1 MLGLPQLQCEDMNVM
16 DGALD
21 ELLRKTDATAALI
34 IDRGGP
40 LVTER
45 GQTKDFDTTT
55 MAALAAGSFSAT
67 QAIAERVGESD
78 FSSVYQQGTHHSILV
93 SMIDESLLLILVFR
107 ADLGVG
113 IMKYHSKS
121 ATEKIAIQ
129 LTVARLRA
137 PDSTVDLVSMNAL
150 DAADIFRKMGVS

>member
-1 MLGLPQLQCEDMNVM
+1 MLGLPQLQSEDMTVM

-45 GQTKDFDTTT
+45 GQTKEFDTTT

-78 FSSVYQQGTHHSILV
+78 FTNVYQQGTHHSILV
-93 SMIDESLLLILVFR
+93 SMIDEALLMILVFR

-113 IMKYHSKS
+113 IMKYHAKA

-129 LTVARLRA
+129 LTVARLRE
-137 PDSTVDLVSMNAL
+137 PDTTVDLVSMNAL
-150 DAADIFRKMGVS
+150 DAADIFRKIGV

>member
-1 MLGLPQLQCEDMNVM
+1 MQVM
-16 DGALD
+16 DSALD
-21 ELLRKTDATAALI
+21 ELLRKTDATAALV

-45 GQTKDFDTTT
+45 GQTKEFDTTT

-78 FSSVYQQGTHHSILV
+78 FTSVYQQGAHHSILV
-93 SMIDESLLLILVFR
+93 SMIDDALLMILVFR

-113 IMKYHSKS
+113 IMKYQAKTAIERI
-121 ATEKIAIQ
+121 ATQ
-129 LTVARLRA
+129 LTKARGRS
-137 PDSTVDLVSMNAL
+137 PETVDLVSMNAL
-150 DAADIFRKMGVS
+150 DAADIFRKFGV

>member
-1 MLGLPQLQCEDMNVM
+1 MLGLPQLQIEDMQVM

-21 ELLRKTDATAALI
+21 ELLRKTEATAALI

-45 GQTKDFDTTT
+45 GSTQEFDTTT

-67 QAIAERVGESD
+67 QAFAERVGETD
-78 FSSVYQQGTHHSILV
+78 FTSVYQQGNRNSILV
-93 SMIDESLLLILVFR
+93 SMIDDALLMILVFR

-113 IMKYHSKS
+113 IMKHYAK
-121 ATEKIAIQ
+121 AAVDRIAGQIGK
-129 LTVARLRA
+129 ARERA
-137 PDSTVDLVSMNAL
+137 PTETVDLVSMNSL
-150 DAADIFRKMGVS
+150 DAAEIFRKLGV

>member
-1 MLGLPQLQCEDMNVM
+1 MLGLPQLQCEDMQVM
-16 DGALD
+16 DGSLD

-45 GQTKDFDTTT
+45 GQTKEFDTTT

-78 FSSVYQQGTHHSILV
+78 FSSVYQQGTRHSILV
-93 SMIDESLLLILVFR
+93 SMIDESLLMILIFR

-113 IMKYHSKS
+113 IMKYHAK
-121 ATEKIAIQ
+121 AAIENIAIQ
-129 LTVARLRA
+129 LAAARLRS
-137 PDSTVDLVSMNAL
+137 PDNTVDLVSMNSF
-150 DAADIFRKMGVS
+150 DAADIFRKIGV

>member
-1 MLGLPQLQCEDMNVM
+1 MLGLPQLQSEDMEVM
-16 DGALD
+16 DGSLD
-21 ELLRKTDATAALI
+21 DLLRKTEATAALI

-78 FSSVYQQGTHHSILV
+78 FSSVYQQGIRHSILV
-93 SMIDESLLLILVFR
+93 SMIDEALLLILVFR
-107 ADLGVG
+107 AELGVG
-113 IMKYHSKS
+113 IMKYHSKTS
-121 ATEKIAIQ
+121 IERIAKQ
-129 LTVARLRA
+129 LTRARERA
-137 PDSTVDLVSMNAL
+137 PETVDLVSMNSL
-150 DAADIFRKMGVS
+150 DAAEIFRKLGV

>member
-1 MLGLPQLQCEDMNVM
+1 MLGLPQLQTEDMLVM
-16 DGALD
+16 DSSLD
-21 ELLRKTDATAALI
+21 EILRKTDATAALI

-67 QAIAERVGESD
+67 QAIAERVGETD
-78 FSSVYQQGTHHSILV
+78 FSSVYQQGTRHSLLV
-93 SMIDESLLLILVFR
+93 SMIDDNLLLILVFR

-113 IMKYHSKS
+113 IMKHYSKT
-121 ATEKIAIQ
+121 A
-129 LTVARLRA
+129 
-137 PDSTVDLVSMNAL
+137 
-150 DAADIFRKMGVS
+150 

>member
-1 MLGLPQLQCEDMNVM
+1 MLGLPQLQSEDMQCM

-40 LVTER
+40 LLTER
-45 GQTKDFDTTT
+45 GQTKEFDTTT
-55 MAALAAGSFSAT
+55 MAALAAGSFCAT

-78 FSSVYQQGTHHSILV
+78 FSSVYQQGNRHSILV
-93 SMIDESLLLILVFR
+93 IMIDESLLLILVFR

-113 IMKYHSKS
+113 IMKYHAKAAIERI
-121 ATEKIAIQ
+121 ATQLAI
-129 LTVARLRA
+129 ARLRT
-137 PDSTVDLVSMNAL
+137 PDTVDLVSMNSF
-150 DAADIFRKMGVS
+150 DAAEIFRKVGL

>member
-1 MLGLPQLQCEDMNVM
+1 M
-16 DGALD
+16 DGGLD

-45 GQTKDFDTTT
+45 GQTKEFDTTT

-78 FSSVYQQGTHHSILV
+78 FTSVYQQGTHFSILV
-93 SMIDESLLLILVFR
+93 SMIDDALLLILVFR
-107 ADLGVG
+107 AELGVG
-113 IMKYHSKS
+113 IMKYHSK
-121 ATEKIAIQ
+121 AVIERIAQQLEK
-129 LTVARLRA
+129 ARERA
-137 PDSTVDLVSMNAL
+137 PSETVDLVSMNAL
-150 DAADIFRKMGVS
+150 DAAEIFRKLGV

>member
-1 MLGLPQLQCEDMNVM
+1 M
-16 DGALD
+16 DGSLD
-21 ELLRKTDATAALI
+21 ELIRKTDATAALI

-78 FSSVYQQGTHHSILV
+78 FSSVYQQGTRQSILV
-93 SMIDESLLLILVFR
+93 SMIDDALLMILVFR

-113 IMKYHSKS
+113 IMKYHAKG
-121 ATEKIAIQ
+121 AIERIAKQLEK
-129 LTVARLRA
+129 ARERA
-137 PDSTVDLVSMNAL
+137 PETVDLVSMNSF
-150 DAADIFRKMGVS
+150 DAADIFRKIA

>member
-1 MLGLPQLQCEDMNVM
+1 M
-16 DGALD
+16 DGSLD
-21 ELLRKTDATAALI
+21 ELIRKTDATAALI

-78 FSSVYQQGTHHSILV
+78 FSSVYQQGTRQSILV
-93 SMIDESLLLILVFR
+93 SMIDDALLMILVFR

-113 IMKYHSKS
+113 IMKYHAKG
-121 ATEKIAIQ
+121 AIERIAKQLEK
-129 LTVARLRA
+129 ARERA
-137 PDSTVDLVSMNAL
+137 PETVDLVSMNSF
-150 DAADIFRKMGVS
+150 DAAEIFRKIA

>member
-1 MLGLPQLQCEDMNVM
+1 M
-16 DGALD
+16 DGSLD

-45 GQTKDFDTTT
+45 GQTKEFDTTT

-67 QAIAERVGESD
+67 QAIAERVGETD
-78 FSSVYQQGTHHSILV
+78 FSSVYQQGSHNSILV
-93 SMIDESLLLILVFR
+93 SMVDEALLMILVFR

-113 IMKYHSKS
+113 IMKYHCKT
-121 ATEKIAIQ
+121 AVEKIAAQ
-129 LTVARLRA
+129 LAKARERTA
-137 PDSTVDLVSMNAL
+137 ETVDLVSMNSF
-150 DAADIFRKMGVS
+150 DAAEIFRKAGL